1 MLAQK
6 RNVPTGRTDSNG
18 DESLELSN
26 TSERK
31 EEGGAGEELRRS
43 SRMFSLRSQR
53 VNTPDKI

>member
-1 MLAQK
+1 M
-6 RNVPTGRTDSNG
+6 PTGRTDSNG